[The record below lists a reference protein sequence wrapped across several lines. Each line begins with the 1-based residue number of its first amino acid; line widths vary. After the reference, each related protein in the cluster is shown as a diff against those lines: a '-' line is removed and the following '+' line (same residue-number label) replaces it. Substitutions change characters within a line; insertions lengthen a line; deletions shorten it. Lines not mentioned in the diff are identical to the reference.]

1 MSLVHTYSCCTGK
14 RGPWSWRRPALATES
29 SQRLLYKIKGDVLHS
44 SVDGMKAIA
53 ELIREHLQNL
63 PNATLR
69 HALYSDTL

>member
-1 MSLVHTYSCCTGK
+1 M
-14 RGPWSWRRPALATES
+14 ATES